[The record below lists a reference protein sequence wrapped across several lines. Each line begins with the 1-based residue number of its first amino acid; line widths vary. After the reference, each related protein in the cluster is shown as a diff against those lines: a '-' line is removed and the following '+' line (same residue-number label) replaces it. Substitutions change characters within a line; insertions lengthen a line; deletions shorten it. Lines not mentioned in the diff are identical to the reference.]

1 MHCQRINM
9 YFISITVDC
18 NMTPY
23 TSANKNPDS
32 EKHVF
37 SNISGEMKAS
47 LSFEVNVWI
56 NIQNYTAVY
65 LSRFFCLWNL
75 KSLRLL
81 NYLSIVKLYEYIG
94 LSHFHIPVQRS
105 SVYSQYFSIR

>member
-1 MHCQRINM
+1 
-9 YFISITVDC
+9 
-18 NMTPY
+18 MTPY